1 MLKLSAIQMCSSPNV
16 EENLALIEKQL
27 MLLIKRTEK
36 CKHIVVLPECCLF
49 FGGKETQQLNLS
61 QQKNNMAYLTQSLGR
76 LAKQYQIT
84 LVAGTIPLL
93 APCGNKFFNSSCV
106 FSSQGEMLARY
117 NKIHLFDVEVN
128 DNEKSYL
135 ESRYTQAGDSV
146 AMVKTPEANIGL
158 TVCFDI
164 RFPSLYQALRLQGA
178 DIITVP
184 SAFTCVTG
192 KAHWQTLLQARAIEN
207 QVYIIAPAQ
216 EGTHENGRETWG
228 HSMIISPWGEVLC
241 CLEQGEGIITTDFKL
256 SELNEIRN
264 NMPILKQ
271 NKFQTSLNIE
281 NIENNET

>member
-16 EENLALIEKQL
+16 EKNLASIEKQL
-27 MLLIKRTEK
+27 RVLIERSEA
-36 CKHIVVLPECCLF
+36 CKHVVVLPECCLF
-49 FGGKETQQLNLS
+49 FGGKETQQLNLA
-61 QQKNNMAYLTQSLGR
+61 QQKNSMENLTQSLAG
-76 LAKQYQIT
+76 LAKQYQLT

-106 FSSQGEMLARY
+106 FSPQGEILARY
-117 NKIHLFDVEVN
+117 DKIHLFDVAVD

-135 ESRYTQAGDSV
+135 ESRYTQAGGSIT
-146 AMVKTPEANIGL
+146 MVKTPEANIGL

-164 RFPSLYQALRLQGA
+164 RFPSLYQELRLQGA

-192 KAHWQTLLQARAIEN
+192 KAHWQALLQARAIEN

-216 EGTHENGRETWG
+216 EGIHENGRETWG

-241 CLEQGEGIITTDFKL
+241 CLEQGEGIITTKFKRSVL
-256 SELNEIRN
+256 TSIRKS
-264 NMPILKQ
+264 MPILAQ
-271 NKFQTSLNIE
+271 NKFKTSLN
-281 NIENNET
+281 TQ